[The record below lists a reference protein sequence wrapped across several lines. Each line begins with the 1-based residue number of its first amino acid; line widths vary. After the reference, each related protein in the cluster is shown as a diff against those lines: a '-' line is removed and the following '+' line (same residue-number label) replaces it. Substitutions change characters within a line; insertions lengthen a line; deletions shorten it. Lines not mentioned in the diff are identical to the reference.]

1 MLELRSH
8 QPTAKICFQV
18 VPVERPGLV
27 DVTTW
32 VMLGSSFTMVNK
44 LTFAF
49 SFGITSVQQKSNAI
63 AHNPLKDTK
72 ILLVST
78 HFLSCF
84 ESWSSFQVLLL
95 AKATSH
101 YRRRSHR
108 LKKYQILRFKIAI
121 LHTKVTRQIIIR
133 FNNCYCWHIIKWLN
147 ISSEIDSSYQQAEKG
162 DNYPVHLGDE
172 AAAPLGGDL
181 GQGDLCQGEPPLPLL
196 LLLSKPTPGS
206 GHSGKRWKQVANSH
220 LSLIFDNNYFR
231 NERRTYCGRADPY
244 EKSESMLL
252 QEF

>member
-8 QPTAKICFQV
+8 QPTTKICFQV

-32 VMLGSSFTMVNK
+32 VMLGSSLTMVKK

-72 ILLVST
+72 ILPVST

-133 FNNCYCWHIIKWLN
+133 LTVIADTSLNCKMIKHIQWDWQQLPTGWKRRQL
-147 ISSEIDSSYQQAEKG
+147 SSPSRWRGRRSSRRRPWPRRSLPRRAS
-162 DNYPVHLGDE
+162 PPPPPS
-172 AAAPLGGDL
+172 PLKANTRFRSLWKEVKAGG
-181 GQGDLCQGEPPLPLL
+181 
-196 LLLSKPTPGS
+196 
-206 GHSGKRWKQVANSH
+206 
-220 LSLIFDNNYFR
+220 
-231 NERRTYCGRADPY
+231 
-244 EKSESMLL
+244 
-252 QEF
+252 